1 MTKIDFV
8 AQFEGQP
15 VEAVLAAAKKQRVA
29 LTRKQVH
36 RIRFALRNRSP
47 KRGRKRKDAPEVIDV
62 AGRLPVI
69 EVRRMIDP
77 AVHET
82 PANGQADSA
91 SFPSGFAP
99 SFAHASHVF
108 NDKRAQLRALILD
121 LGLDTA
127 RAVIQD
133 LGASGSSS

>member
-15 VEAVLAAAKKQRVA
+15 VESVLAAAKKQRFA

-36 RIRFALRNRSP
+36 RIRFTLRNRSP
-47 KRGRKRKDAPEVIDV
+47 KLGRKRKSDAPEVV
-62 AGRLPVI
+62 NVGGRLPVI
-69 EVRRMIDP
+69 EVR
-77 AVHET
+77 ET
-82 PANGQADSA
+82 PANGQTDSA
-91 SFPSGFAP
+91 SFAP
-99 SFAHASHVF
+99 SFVHASHLF
-108 NDKRAQLRALILD
+108 NDKRELLRTLILD

-133 LGASGSSS
+133 LGAPGSSS

>member
-1 MTKIDFV
+1 MTKTDFV
-8 AQFEGQP
+8 AQFEGRP
-15 VEAVLAAAKKQRVA
+15 VAEVLAAAKKNRIT
-29 LTRKQVH
+29 LNRKQVH
-36 RIRFALRNRSP
+36 RIRFVLRTRSP
-47 KRGRKRKDAPEVIDV
+47 KRGRKRKDAPEVINV
-62 AGRLPVI
+62 GGRLPVI
-69 EVRRMIDP
+69 E
-77 AVHET
+77 VHET
-82 PANGQADSA
+82 PANGQTDSA

-99 SFAHASHVF
+99 SFVHASHVF

>member
-1 MTKIDFV
+1 MSKIDFV

-15 VEAVLAAAKKQRVA
+15 VEDVLAAAKKQRVA

-36 RIRFALRNRSP
+36 RIRFVLRNRPTKKP
-47 KRGRKRKDAPEVIDV
+47 KRGRKRKDAPEVINV
-62 AGRLPVI
+62 GGPLPVI
-69 EVRRMIDP
+69 E
-77 AVHET
+77 VHET
-82 PANGQADSA
+82 PANGQTDSA

-99 SFAHASHVF
+99 SFVHASHVF